1 MAPDNDQV
9 MTSPLDGRIVVY
21 RIIRYFALVALAAL
35 ALKLLVLDTMV
46 VRTDQMAPTLQ
57 DGDRVVVFK
66 LFRIVP
72 LASLILPIRKSPV
85 VFLNPVLDGKP
96 SVLRVAGLPGDS
108 LVVSDGRLT
117 VFKRRPVSFP
127 LKASASGE
135 VLPPDYSPRDSMP
148 MYRLPKKG
156 ETVNLDSLSL
166 RDFFFCASLVRQENP
181 GDHCNVKPSL
191 FLNGIP
197 ADSIFLRDFYLYKG
211 WLDSVPSSFE
221 YDWFFWDR
229 LRDYLVHSQTG
240 KDVFLAFSL
249 MRNGAKMQEYTFTK
263 SCIFLCADDWQKGFD
278 SRYFGPVLA
287 SSVKGRVICVLW
299 SFGKNSA
306 NAVRFKISRLFKI
319 IR

>member
-1 MAPDNDQV
+1 MGRDNDRI
-9 MTSPLDGRIVVY
+9 MASPVDGRIVIY
-21 RIIRYFALVALAAL
+21 RIVKFIIVVALAAL
-35 ALKLLVLDTMV
+35 ALKLLALDTMV
-46 VRTDQMAPTLQ
+46 VRTDQMAPTLV
-57 DGDRVVVFK
+57 DGDRMVVFK
-66 LFRIVP
+66 LLRTLP
-72 LASLILPIRKSPV
+72 LTSLLLPMRKSPV
-85 VFLNPVLDGKP
+85 VFQNPVLNGNP

-108 LVVSDGRLT
+108 LVVSGGRLT

-127 LKASASGE
+127 LKATTAGE

-148 MYRLPKKG
+148 VYRLPKKG
-156 ETVNLDSLSL
+156 ETVSLDSLGL
-166 RDFFFCASLVRQENP
+166 RDFFFCASLIRQENP

-191 FLNGIP
+191 FLNGVP
-197 ADSIFLRDFYLYKG
+197 ADSMFLRDFYLYKG
-211 WLDSVPSSFE
+211 RLDSVPARFE

-229 LRDYLVHSQTG
+229 LRDYLAHSQTG

-249 MRNGAKMQEYTFTK
+249 LRNGVRIPEYTFTK

-299 SFGKNSA
+299 SFGKNGAKAS
-306 NAVRFKISRLFKI
+306 RFKISRFFKI